1 MGQKSEKL
9 NEIQSITLEY
19 YNQYADVYWSATQDH
34 DVAQNYAAF
43 LSPFP
48 QQKILDILDLG
59 CGPGRDVKY
68 FRSLGHKPVGLDG
81 SAVFCSMAREFTGC
95 EILNQ
100 KFLNL
105 ELPAGAFD
113 GIFANASLFHV
124 PSQELPRVLFDLYT
138 ALRSGGILFSSNPRG
153 NDEGWS
159 GQRYGHYM
167 QLDSSMKFLED
178 AGFEVIDFYY
188 RPFGKPKHEQ
198 PWLAM
203 VANKPL
209 L

>member
-19 YNQYADVYWSATQDH
+19 YNQHADAYRSATQDH

-138 ALRSGGILFSSNPRG
+138 A
-153 NDEGWS
+153 
-159 GQRYGHYM
+159 
-167 QLDSSMKFLED
+167 
-178 AGFEVIDFYY
+178 
-188 RPFGKPKHEQ
+188 
-198 PWLAM
+198 
-203 VANKPL
+203 
-209 L
+209 